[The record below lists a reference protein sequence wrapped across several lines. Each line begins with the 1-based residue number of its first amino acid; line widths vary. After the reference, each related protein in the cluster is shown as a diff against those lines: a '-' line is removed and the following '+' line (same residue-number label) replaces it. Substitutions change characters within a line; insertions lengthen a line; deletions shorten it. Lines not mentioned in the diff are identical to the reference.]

1 MRANRKRLFRRLVIA
16 FLLAEGALVAS
27 YASAATPLP
36 VPVDGLSHG
45 AVPHDFHAPRPGFHS
60 AHQGTDLLARRG
72 TPVRSVGWG
81 VVARIE
87 EQPRGGR
94 VVFVAGEGAMLFFYA
109 HLDRWAPGLHVG
121 QVVSQG
127 TVLGFVGDTGN
138 AKGIPHLHFEAR
150 PAATGFAPIDPQL
163 VIGAKP
169 APLAKRLEA
178 LATSLPEHR

>member
-1 MRANRKRLFRRLVIA
+1 MVRGLAALVAI
-16 FLLAEGALVAS
+16 ECVLVAS
-27 YASAATPLP
+27 YAAADTPLP
-36 VPVDGLSHG
+36 VPVDGISHA
-45 AVPHDFHAPRPGFHS
+45 AVPRDFHAPRPGFHS
-60 AHQGTDLLARRG
+60 THQGTDLLARRG

-87 EQPRGGR
+87 EQPRGGK

-109 HLDRWAPGLHVG
+109 HLERWAPGLHVG

-127 TVLGFVGDTGN
+127 TGLGFVGDTGN

-150 PAATGFAPIDPQL
+150 PAATAFAPIDPQL
-163 VIGAKP
+163 VIGPKP
-169 APLAKRLEA
+169 APLTKRLEA